1 VEKAEFNAE
10 EHPQQAGRGITE
22 VAGFAGGGPGIS
34 TTSRPTVLSMPW
46 RSASA
51 ASSRATRTPK

>member
-1 VEKAEFNAE
+1 VEKAEFSAE
-10 EHPQQAGRGITE
+10 EHPQQAGKGINE

-51 ASSRATRTPK
+51 AS